1 MKDSMSLE
9 SSTKTRESESSTSV
23 FWKHRGYERSLSMS
37 RSDAN
42 KVLNAARE
50 GQRIDPITITA
61 ALWITGDV
69 DTTQV

>member
-1 MKDSMSLE
+1 M
-9 SSTKTRESESSTSV
+9 
-23 FWKHRGYERSLSMS
+23 SMS

-69 DTTQV
+69 DTTNI

>member
-1 MKDSMSLE
+1 MNSE
-9 SSTKTRESESSTSV
+9 SSTKPPVSESSTSV
-23 FWKHRGYERSLSMS
+23 FWKHRGYEKSLSMS

-69 DTTQV
+69 DSSQV